1 MILMF
6 NYITKSII
14 PIIVLII
21 ITYGMIKGRKVYDW
35 FVEGAK
41 DGLKVCVNI
50 FESPLIFYII
60 FFK

>member
-50 FESPLIFYII
+50 FP
-60 FFK
+60 